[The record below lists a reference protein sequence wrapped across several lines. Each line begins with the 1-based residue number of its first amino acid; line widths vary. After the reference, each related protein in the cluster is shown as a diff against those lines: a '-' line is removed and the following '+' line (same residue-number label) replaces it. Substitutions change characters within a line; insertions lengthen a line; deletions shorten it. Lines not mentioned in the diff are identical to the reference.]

1 MDRALLNFLAS
12 PREREIS
19 LGEVK
24 GVLRLLPAAKLLE
37 IRRKLTEF
45 SADEQEQ
52 AMLGDAMVV
61 AESLYV
67 DGQRVFESGEQ
78 LLNCCSVQQLQELTE
93 AYVALDKGCGIGVDS
108 PREELEALKKA

>member
-12 PREREIS
+12 PGEREIS

-52 AMLGDAMVV
+52 AMLGDAMWWR
-61 AESLYV
+61 
-67 DGQRVFESGEQ
+67 RVFMWMGSG
-78 LLNCCSVQQLQELTE
+78 C
-93 AYVALDKGCGIGVDS
+93 
-108 PREELEALKKA
+108 LKAGSSF